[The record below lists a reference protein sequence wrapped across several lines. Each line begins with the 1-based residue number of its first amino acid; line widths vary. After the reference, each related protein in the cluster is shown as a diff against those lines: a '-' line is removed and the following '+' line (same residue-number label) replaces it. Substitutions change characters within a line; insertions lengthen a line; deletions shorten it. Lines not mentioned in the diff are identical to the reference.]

1 MISENGKNLV
11 FIIGIPR
18 SGTTMINNVLNNI
31 PNVLSSGESWLM
43 FGIHQFGKVSNVHPA
58 NSQLVGQA
66 IADFIDDDE
75 VKQGFRSFV
84 KTIINAKLEK
94 ANSTIFVDKTPR
106 YYLIIDFIKSLFP
119 EAKIIFFTRNPFDI
133 AVSYNKTWGIN
144 IHDHLEFGHGD
155 EVTFDFLVGFHNL
168 ANAMSM
174 PGSLTLK
181 YEDFV
186 TNQRDSIKSLVEY
199 LEFNIDDID
208 YKALASFSAKN
219 MVVSDMGDKKIFK
232 TNAVH
237 SKSIDVWK
245 NQLPMS
251 HQQIICEMIG
261 KQNIKKLGY
270 EHITIGVKKLSE
282 EQKEYYDKMK
292 TRMLS
297 NFNKRN
303 ELINLTSNTKQ
314 PIPNY
319 INSNIIEIMK
329 LVQASSKNNDLIETI
344 EMNHAK
350 HVSVVDLVQQGFQDG
365 SYDARLPRS
374 ASQRILNNIGVDFS
388 PMLRGHDNGGAKTFC
403 IDLIQALC
411 HQHQDTTFTLFIMP
425 ELEEELA
432 KILPENAIFSL
443 LQKSPSKL
451 SLAKRVLFKISAN
464 LPKAVSIRLQQF
476 YFNVKV
482 HFNRKPPIE
491 PSTKFDLMFYPFTRP
506 ELNYSP
512 NVPCVSV
519 IYDLQHKFFPNNFVD
534 TEIAVRNST
543 YQLISERCS
552 MSVCISDYTRQKVE
566 ELINIAPDKLKTI
579 HIQLSQRLI
588 GHDNS
593 ENENPVSH
601 LIKDNYFIYPANFWP
616 HKNHSLLLIGFMMA
630 RAQGLDRS
638 LKLILTGSDLGKKE
652 YLQRLIDS
660 FGLTDSVVFVG
671 FLADEIFKD
680 VLINAKFMIY
690 PSFFE
695 GFGMPILEAMSS
707 GVPVLCSDE
716 TSIPEVAGEAAVF
729 FNPRKPKDI
738 AEAILKIDKDDLLRN
753 SLIVAGKLNARKFS
767 KTKNM
772 ANAYWTIFEDCVEN
786 ANI

>member
-1 MISENGKNLV
+1 MISENGKNMV

-31 PNVLSSGESWLM
+31 PNVLSSGESWIM

-66 IADFIDDDE
+66 IADFVDDDE

-84 KTIINAKLEK
+84 KTIINAKLQK

-119 EAKIIFFTRNPFDI
+119 EAKFVFFTRNPFDI
-133 AVSYNKTWGIN
+133 AVSYNKTWGID
-144 IHDHLEFGHGD
+144 ICDHLAFGQGD
-155 EVTFDFLVGFHNL
+155 DIAFDFLIGFQNL
-168 ANAMSM
+168 ANAMSI

-181 YEDFV
+181 YENFV
-186 TNQRDSIKSLVEY
+186 TNQRDAIKSLVEY
-199 LEFNIDDID
+199 LGFNIEDID
-208 YKALASFSAKN
+208 YKVLTSFSAKN
-219 MVVSDMGDKKIFK
+219 MIVSDMGDKKIFK
-232 TNAVH
+232 TNTIH
-237 SKSIDVWK
+237 NKSVDLWK
-245 NQLPMS
+245 DQLPMS

-270 EHITIGVKKLSE
+270 EHITIGVKKVSKK
-282 EQKEYYDKMK
+282 QKKYYDKLK

-303 ELINLTSNTKQ
+303 ELINLTSSTNQ
-314 PIPNY
+314 PMPNY

-329 LVQASSKNNDLIETI
+329 LAEPSPKKNDLVETI
-344 EMNHAK
+344 KINHAK
-350 HVSVVDLVQQGFQDG
+350 HVSIIDRIQQGFQED
-365 SYDARLPRS
+365 SCDAPLPKF
-374 ASQRILNNIGVDFS
+374 ASKRILNNIGVDFS
-388 PMLRGHDNGGAKTFC
+388 PMLKSHDNGGAKTFC
-403 IDLIQALC
+403 IDLMKALC

-432 KILPENAIFSL
+432 KVLPENATFSL
-443 LQKSPSKL
+443 LQRNPGKP
-451 SLAKRVLFKISAN
+451 SLAKRVFLEINSK
-464 LPKAVSIRLQQF
+464 LPKAVSIKLQQF
-476 YFNVKV
+476 YFNVKS
-482 HFNRKPPIE
+482 HSNSKPPIV

-506 ELNYSP
+506 ELSYSSK
-512 NVPCVSV
+512 VPCVSV
-519 IYDLQHKFFPNNFVD
+519 IYDLQHKFFPNNFTD

-543 YQLISERCS
+543 YKLISERCS

-579 HIQLSQRLI
+579 HIQLSRRLI
-588 GHDNS
+588 AHDNS

-616 HKNHSLLLIGFMMA
+616 HKNHNLLLIGFMMA
-630 RAQGLDRS
+630 RAQGLDRN

-652 YLQRLIDS
+652 YLQHLVDS
-660 FGLTDSVVFVG
+660 FGLTDSVVFMG
-671 FLADEIFKD
+671 FLDDETFKD

-695 GFGMPILEAMSS
+695 GFGLPILEAMSS
-707 GVPVLCSDE
+707 DVPVLCSDV
-716 TSIPEVAGEAAVF
+716 TSIPEVAGEATIF

-738 AEAILKIDKDDLLRN
+738 AEVILKIDKDDALRD
-753 SLIVAGKLNARKFS
+753 SLIIAGRVNARKFS
-767 KTKNM
+767 QTNNM

-786 ANI
+786 ANA